1 MKKKIN
7 NKRSGKSKNLS
18 RKILSVLVMCIV
30 CAVFVTALFSLLPM
44 NSLITN
50 MSTEQAVS
58 SADMMKEELDN
69 MGRTLEVSAKTI
81 ALDQT
86 IINAVTAEDQ
96 GAVLAESQTLGEALD
111 VENITVT
118 DVSGAIL
125 SSTSATDATGSNIS
139 GRISVKTAL
148 AGDLYYDIGMDENSV
163 YAVNAAAPIFD
174 EKGTIIGAVYTSYSL
189 DNSELVD
196 HMKEIT
202 KDEYTIFAGDKRIN
216 TTIVSE
222 GKRVVG
228 TTLDPKIADIVM
240 NQRTEYI
247 GKAKLFGK
255 NYITAY
261 YPIISRD
268 GTTVTGVLYSG
279 RDNTEVEKGFL
290 INIIII
296 TLIAIFSVAIAITI
310 IAVVLKRGLKT
321 PIEKVVT
328 AARAIETGDVNS
340 DVLKSINEIT
350 SNDEI
355 GTLARSMEGAVNSVQ
370 LLSGDISIYHSALIN
385 HDLSV
390 SVDKSGHRGIYR
402 DIIDIVENLFT
413 ELGNILKEIKMMAD
427 GIESGSEHVSS
438 ASQSL
443 SHGSTE
449 QAGAI
454 EELSSTIMEIVEQ
467 IKENA
472 ENADMANTLST
483 DTKLEVESSS
493 IHMNDMVNAMDT
505 INKISKEI
513 GKIIKT
519 IDDIAFQTN
528 ILALNAAVEAARAG
542 IHGKG
547 FSVVAD
553 EVRNLANK
561 SAEAA
566 KNTAAMIENSVA
578 AVEQGSKIAG
588 ETERALHIVVDKTNQ
603 VSKIVYEI
611 ADASQKQREAIDQI
625 NIGIEQISGVVQ
637 ANSATSEET
646 AAASEE
652 LAAQSQSLHEM
663 VSIYK
668 MN

>member
-7 NKRSGKSKNLS
+7 NKRSSKSKSLS
-18 RKILSVLVMCIV
+18 RKILTVLVICIV
-30 CAVFVTALFSLLPM
+30 CAVFITALFSLLPM
-44 NSLITN
+44 NSLIAH
-50 MSTEQAVS
+50 MSTDQAIS

-69 MGRTLEVSAKTI
+69 MGKTLEISSKTI
-81 ALDQT
+81 ALDET
-86 IINAVTAEDQ
+86 IINAVTTKDQ
-96 GAVLAESQTLGEALD
+96 GMALAESQTLGEALD

-118 DVSGAIL
+118 DASGAIL
-125 SSTSATDATGSNIS
+125 SSTSATETTDSNIS
-139 GRISVKTAL
+139 GRISVMTAL

-163 YAVNAAAPIFD
+163 YAVNAASPIFD
-174 EKGTIIGAVYTSYSL
+174 ENGSVIGAVYTSYNL
-189 DNSELVD
+189 DNIELVD

-202 KDEYTIFAGDKRIN
+202 NEEFTIFAGDKRIN
-216 TTIVSE
+216 TTIVSD

-228 TTLDPKIADIVM
+228 TTLDPKVADIVI
-240 NQRTEYI
+240 NQRTEYT
-247 GKAKLFGK
+247 GKARLFGK

-261 YPIISRD
+261 YPIVSRD

-279 RDNTEVEKGFL
+279 RDNTEIEKKFFT
-290 INIIII
+290 NIIII
-296 TLIAIFSVAIAITI
+296 TLIAVLSVAIAISI

-321 PIEKVVT
+321 PIEKVVA

-340 DVLKSINEIT
+340 DVLKGINEIT

-355 GTLARSMEGAVNSVQ
+355 GTLARSIEGAVNSVQ
-370 LLSGDISIYHSALIN
+370 LLSGDISIYHNALID
-385 HDLSV
+385 HDLTIY
-390 SVDKSGHRGIYR
+390 VDKDRHQGIYR
-402 DIIDIVENLFT
+402 DIMTIVENLFM
-413 ELGNILKEIKMMAD
+413 ELGKIMREIKMMAD
-427 GIESGSEHVSS
+427 GIDSGSVHVSS

-443 SHGSTE
+443 SQGSTE

-454 EELSSTIMEIVEQ
+454 EELSSTIMEIAEQ
-467 IKENA
+467 IKENS

-483 DTKLEVESSS
+483 DTKIEVESSS
-493 IHMNDMVNAMDT
+493 RHMNDMVNAMDN

-547 FSVVAD
+547 FAVVAD
-553 EVRNLANK
+553 EVRSLANK

-566 KNTAAMIENSVA
+566 KSTAAMIENSVT

-588 ETERALHIVVDKTNQ
+588 ETERALHNVVDKTNQ

-625 NIGIEQISGVVQ
+625 NIGIEQISSVVQ
-637 ANSATSEET
+637 SNSATSEET

-652 LAAQSQSLHEM
+652 LAAQAQSLHEM